1 MMATNVM
8 AIKTGDDVTRGTAP
22 SLRINRRIENPE
34 IPLFIRQC
42 VIDAT
47 QWEVDG
53 VRYNQWRGENG
64 NGTHPDAEW
73 LDQVIIPNLQKR
85 FEGLEVDSNN
95 LLYGVNGNA
104 KEKIDE
110 RFYEPR
116 QLQGGMLARCPGQGW
131 RFALGCCR
139 RMHPR

>member
-1 MMATNVM
+1 MATNVM
-8 AIKTGDDVTRGTAP
+8 AIKTGEDVTRGTAP

-64 NGTHPDAEW
+64 NGMHSDAEW
-73 LDQVIIPNLQKR
+73 LDKVIIPTCRNALK
-85 FEGLEVDSNN
+85 GLKLIVTTFFMEST
-95 LLYGVNGNA
+95 A
-104 KEKIDE
+104 
-110 RFYEPR
+110 
-116 QLQGGMLARCPGQGW
+116 M
-131 RFALGCCR
+131 
-139 RMHPR
+139 